1 MKIVHLA
8 RLVPEKAKKYGD
20 KVAIRYR
27 DYTDNKWKS
36 ISWNNFDRDIRY
48 TASSMLEN
56 GMEKGSNI
64 GLFSQNKPECLIVDF
79 ATYSIR
85 AVGIPMYAT
94 CTTAQIEYIIR
105 DAGIELLFAGE
116 QYQYDRAFEALKADC
131 GLKQIV
137 VFDTDVR
144 LAVSDESTIYFK
156 DFLQKG
162 YLAGH
167 DNDVAALVESASK
180 DDLANILYTSGTSG
194 ESKGVMLMH
203 SMYMEAL
210 RVNDI
215 KLYFLSDNEISLS
228 FLPMTH
234 IFEKTWDFFCLMR
247 DIRIDINLKPTDVQ
261 MTLREVRPTC
271 MCCVPRFWEKIY
283 NGIQEKISA
292 LPSFLRALFESGVR
306 VGKKYNMDYKR
317 HGLRPPLRI
326 SLSYFIYS
334 NTIFHYLKNVIGINR
349 GVLFPVAG
357 AKLSDELCAFFRSIG
372 IQIYYGYGLTES
384 TATVSCF
391 DDTHY
396 YIGTVGS
403 IIDGLHVKIGQDNE
417 ILLKGK
423 TITPGYY
430 NKPEINAAAFAPDGF
445 FRTGDAGAI
454 DEHGHLIITER
465 IKDLFKTSNG
475 KYIAPQQIESALCAD
490 NYIDMATIIGDGYK
504 YVTALIVPV
513 SSLITD
519 LANSLGIKSGDM
531 ETILKD
537 ERIYDFFDNRI
548 RRIQKNMAGFEQIK
562 KFTLLAVP
570 FSMENGELTNTLKM
584 RRKVILQNYAD
595 IISGMY

>member
-1 MKIVHLA
+1 
-8 RLVPEKAKKYGD
+8 
-20 KVAIRYR
+20 
-27 DYTDNKWKS
+27 
-36 ISWNNFDRDIRY
+36 
-48 TASSMLEN
+48 
-56 GMEKGSNI
+56 
-64 GLFSQNKPECLIVDF
+64 
-79 ATYSIR
+79 
-85 AVGIPMYAT
+85 
-94 CTTAQIEYIIR
+94 
-105 DAGIELLFAGE
+105 
-116 QYQYDRAFEALKADC
+116 
-131 GLKQIV
+131 
-137 VFDTDVR
+137 
-144 LAVSDESTIYFK
+144 
-156 DFLQKG
+156 
-162 YLAGH
+162 
-167 DNDVAALVESASK
+167 
-180 DDLANILYTSGTSG
+180 
-194 ESKGVMLMH
+194 
-203 SMYMEAL
+203 
-210 RVNDI
+210 
-215 KLYFLSDNEISLS
+215 
-228 FLPMTH
+228 
-234 IFEKTWDFFCLMR
+234 
-247 DIRIDINLKPTDVQ
+247 
-261 MTLREVRPTC
+261 
-271 MCCVPRFWEKIY
+271 
-283 NGIQEKISA
+283 
-292 LPSFLRALFESGVR
+292 
-306 VGKKYNMDYKR
+306 
-317 HGLRPPLRI
+317 
-326 SLSYFIYS
+326 
-334 NTIFHYLKNVIGINR
+334 LKNVIGINR

-357 AKLSDELCAFFRSIG
+357 AKFSDELCAFFRSIG
-372 IQIYYGYGLTES
+372 VPVCYGYGLTES

-430 NKPEINAAAFAPDGF
+430 NKPEINAAAFTPDGF

-513 SSLITD
+513 FSLMTD

-562 KFTLLAVP
+562 KFTLLSVP